1 VQVRTFNDY
10 FGQTNYLSYRCPCQ
24 IPAYEIIYDPEALAY
39 FMRNM
44 IFKGSNPVLARL
56 MD

>member
-1 VQVRTFNDY
+1 MQVCTFSDC
-10 FGQTNYLSYRCPCQ
+10 FRQKNYLSYRCPLQ
-24 IPAYEIIYDPEALAY
+24 IPANEIIYDPEALAY